1 MAMLSHPITR
11 CQVPKL
17 ILSSIFA
24 VAVSFWVSLPATATE
39 TAAKFAILLDFDTGA
54 VLLEKN
60 ADEPTAPASMSKLMT
75 LYMVFERLKSGI
87 LRLEDTFPVSEKA
100 WRMGGS
106 KMFVGV
112 NTRVKLDDLLR
123 GIIVQSGND
132 ACIVVAEGLAQH
144 EAAFADDMT
153 ERARD
158 IGLRNS
164 RFANSTGWPDPD
176 HLMSVRDIAT
186 ISTLIIREFPEF
198 YSLFAEKSF
207 TYNDI
212 KQSNRNPLL
221 YRYDGA
227 DGLKTGHTEQSG
239 YGLAAS
245 VTKRGRRLIL
255 VVNGLDS
262 QKQRAQ
268 ETERLLDWAFR
279 EFDNYALFST
289 GETVTEADIWLGQEA
304 HVPLVIETDVNLT
317 LPRKSR
323 RKMEVKVN
331 YNGPVAA
338 PIRAGEQLALLT
350 ISAPDEETL
359 QIPLVAGKDV
369 ERLEMFGRLSAAF
382 KYLAWG
388 AGE

>member
-1 MAMLSHPITR
+1 MAMRSRRAT
-11 CQVPKL
+11 KM

-24 VAVSFWVSLPATATE
+24 VAVFVWISLPAAATE
-39 TAAKFAILLDFDTGA
+39 TAARYAILLDFDTGA

-60 ADEPTAPASMSKLMT
+60 ADEPAAPASMSKLMT
-75 LYMVFERLKSGI
+75 LYMIFERLKSGS
-87 LRLEDTFPVSEKA
+87 LRLEDTLPVSEKA

-106 KMFVGV
+106 KMFVSV
-112 NTRVKLDDLLR
+112 NTRIKIEDLLR
-123 GIIVQSGND
+123 GIVVQSGND

-144 EAAFADDMT
+144 EAAFAEQMT
-153 ERARD
+153 QRARE
-158 IGLRNS
+158 IGLKNS
-164 RFANSTGWPDPD
+164 KFANSTGWPDPD

-186 ISTLIIREFPEF
+186 LSTIIIREFPGF

-227 DGLKTGHTEQSG
+227 DGLKTSHTEASG

-245 VTKRGRRLIL
+245 VSKRGRRLLL
-255 VVNGLDS
+255 VVNGLKS

-279 EFDNYALFST
+279 EFDNYALFNA
-289 GETVTEADIWLGQEA
+289 GETIANADIWLGQEA
-304 HVPLVIETDVNLT
+304 QVPLVIETDVNLT

-331 YNGPVAA
+331 YNSPVAA

-369 ERLEMFGRLSAAF
+369 LRLGMFGRLSAAF

-388 AGE
+388 AAE

>member
-1 MAMLSHPITR
+1 MAMLSRPITR
-11 CQVPKL
+11 CQVPKS

-75 LYMVFERLKSGI
+75 LYMVFERLKSGS

-279 EFDNYALFST
+279 EFDNYALF
-289 GETVTEADIWLGQEA
+289 
-304 HVPLVIETDVNLT
+304 PLVIETDVNLT

-359 QIPLVAGKDV
+359 KIPLVAGKDV